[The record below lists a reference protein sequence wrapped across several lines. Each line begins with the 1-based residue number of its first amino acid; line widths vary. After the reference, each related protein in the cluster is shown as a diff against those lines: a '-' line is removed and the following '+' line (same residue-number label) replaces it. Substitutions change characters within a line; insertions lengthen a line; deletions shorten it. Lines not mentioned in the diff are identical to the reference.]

1 VSAWVAAEDFLGRRA
16 HTGHDEADRA
26 MTPRP
31 LPDSPFNAL
40 RIPMVVTAFSVDDRV
55 SHDTYGIGTV
65 VTVESDQAMT
75 IDFGDRQVRVVTPF
89 RKVTRLSP

>member
-1 VSAWVAAEDFLGRRA
+1 
-16 HTGHDEADRA
+16 

-40 RIPMVVTAFSVDDRV
+40 RVPAVVTVYAVDDRV
-55 SHDTYGIGTV
+55 SHDTFGIGTV
-65 VTVESDQAMT
+65 VTVESDQALT